1 MRRVAS
7 ADSMVLQHP
16 TRQKGKASKAADG
29 QGCSPTRRRCR
40 PAPQPGVCQARSA
53 SAREQ
58 KRARPGP
65 SRAACSASNTRL
77 DGCGHRLPSSLT
89 SVRGAAVAGR
99 AEAAASAADATY
111 MLLKLATQRANYPIA
126 AACTTA
132 HHQGTEPQKEACLI
146 HRRHARRAPAP
157 DVLIERRCRVE
168 SLIKR
173 SDRADVPAAD
183 VLVEGGCSIE

>member
-1 MRRVAS
+1 M
-7 ADSMVLQHP
+7 L
-16 TRQKGKASKAADG
+16 
-29 QGCSPTRRRCR
+29 
-40 PAPQPGVCQARSA
+40 
-53 SAREQ
+53 
-58 KRARPGP
+58 
-65 SRAACSASNTRL
+65 
-77 DGCGHRLPSSLT
+77 

-99 AEAAASAADATY
+99 AEAAASAADATC

-146 HRRHARRAPAP
+146 HGRHARRAPAP

-168 SLIKR
+168 GLIKR

>member
-1 MRRVAS
+1 M
-7 ADSMVLQHP
+7 
-16 TRQKGKASKAADG
+16 KGKH
-29 QGCSPTRRRCR
+29 RRRR
-40 PAPQPGVCQARSA
+40 ASWISSQPHRWPMPQPGVCQARNELTLQTCEA
-53 SAREQ
+53 WTEQ
-58 KRARPGP
+58 CLEHTAPRVLAPLAKL
-65 SRAACSASNTRL
+65 ACI
-77 DGCGHRLPSSLT
+77 GQ
-89 SVRGAAVAGR
+89 AAVAGR
-99 AEAAASAADATY
+99 AEAAASAADATC

-173 SDRADVPAAD
+173 SDRGNVPAAD
-183 VLVEGGCSIE
+183 VVVEGGCSIE